1 MKDSNSNSIVV
12 FADKDIGY
20 SLLKFLLNEHKGD
33 LKAVVLVENSL
44 DAKKIYNLLKKFNFS
59 ESRIHYYNNNLF
71 TKIKKESELFDS
83 KYFFLLWWPKIIKK
97 DLIEIPSSG
106 VINIHPSYLPFV
118 EERTPITGH

>member
-71 TKIKKESELFDS
+71 TKIKKR
-83 KYFFLLWWPKIIKK
+83 I
-97 DLIEIPSSG
+97 
-106 VINIHPSYLPFV
+106 
-118 EERTPITGH
+118 